1 MKPGALRREEIR
13 AETLARA
20 AERAAE
26 RTFVHNPLLVISAI
40 AAFATMFFVP
50 PSPHTSTTFD

>member
-1 MKPGALRREEIR
+1 MRPGALHREEIR

-50 PSPHTSTTFD
+50 PSPAYLD